1 MSAAGVAEV
10 AADVPILLVDDD
22 RPLRRAV
29 RRQLERCG
37 HAVLEASSVAE
48 ARAQLADLG
57 GALVLCD
64 IDMPGE
70 SGLVLVQ
77 ALRIRQPEVAVVMVT
92 AVDEPEVAAAAT
104 DFGAYGYVVK
114 PFEANELTISV
125 QNALRRRALEIAQR
139 RTEADLAAT
148 VDRRTAELRDT
159 VEQVRG
165 AYEETV
171 RRLAWAAEYRDP
183 ETGNHLERMSR
194 YTAVLARSVGLA
206 PDRVELLRLAAPMH
220 DIGKVG
226 IPDAVLCKPGAYDD
240 ADRASMAQHPEI
252 GHRILDGSDSELL
265 QVAAV
270 VALAHH
276 ERWDGTGY
284 PSGLAGTAIP
294 LEGRIVAIADVFD
307 AVSSRRRYK
316 EAFPLEDALD
326 VLVEGSGTHFDPELV
341 EAFLAVRSEVAAIRD
356 AWADADAVGV

>member
-1 MSAAGVAEV
+1 MTGGTIPVLV
-10 AADVPILLVDDD
+10 VDDEQ
-22 RPLRRAV
+22 PLRRAV
-29 RRQLERCG
+29 RRQLERRG
-37 HAVLEASSVAE
+37 HLVLEAASVAE
-48 ARAQLADLG
+48 ARTQLADLA

-77 ALRIRQPEVAVVMVT
+77 ELQPRQPEIAVVMVT
-92 AVDEPEVAAAAT
+92 AVDEPAVAATAS
-104 DFGAYGYVVK
+104 DRGAYGYVVK

-125 QNALRRRALEIAQR
+125 QNALRRRELEIAHR

-148 VDRRTAELRDT
+148 IDQRTSELRET
-159 VEQVRG
+159 IQQVRS
-165 AYEETV
+165 AYEESV

-194 YTAVLARSVGLA
+194 YTAVLAAAAGMPA
-206 PDRVELLRLAAPMH
+206 ERVELLRLAAPMH

-226 IPDAVLCKPGAYDD
+226 IADAVLCKPGSYDD
-240 ADRASMAQHPEI
+240 ADRAAMAVHPEI

-265 QVAAV
+265 QVAAI

-284 PSGLAGTAIP
+284 PSKLVGEDIP

-307 AVSSRRRYK
+307 ALTSRRRYK
-316 EAFPLEDALD
+316 EAYPIEDAFAM
-326 VLVEGSGTHFDPELV
+326 LVDGAGSHFDPALV
-341 EAFLAVRSEVAAIRD
+341 AAFVAARAEVEAIRD
-356 AWADADAVGV
+356 AWADVLDGV

>member
-1 MSAAGVAEV
+1 VSVDEAIPVV
-10 AADVPILLVDDD
+10 LVDDD
-22 RPLRRAV
+22 QALRRAV

-37 HAVLEASSVAE
+37 HEVQEAGSVAE
-48 ARAQLADLG
+48 ARTLLEGLA

-77 ALRIRQPEVAVVMVT
+77 ALRDRQPEVAVVMVT
-92 AVDEPEVAAAAT
+92 AVDEPAVAAAA

-125 QNALRRRALEIAQR
+125 QNALRRRELEIAHR

-148 VDRRTAELRDT
+148 IDCRTAELRDT
-159 VEQVRG
+159 LEQVRG
-165 AYEETV
+165 AYEDTV

-194 YTAVLARSVGLA
+194 YTAVLARSIGMA
-206 PDRVELLRLAAPMH
+206 PEQVELLRLAAPMH

-226 IPDAVLCKPGAYDD
+226 IPDAILCKPGRYDD
-240 ADRASMAQHPEI
+240 ADRAAMAQHPEI
-252 GHRILDGSDSELL
+252 GHRILAGSDSELL

-307 AVSSRRRYK
+307 ALCSQRRYK
-316 EAFPLEDALD
+316 DAFPLEAALAI
-326 VLVEGSGTHFDPELV
+326 LVDGAGSHFDPKLV
-341 EAFLAVRSEVAAIRD
+341 DAFLAARDEVEAIHD
-356 AWADADAVGV
+356 AWADADLLEIG